1 LINQLIDDSRCFGQ
15 LEKKMSAS
23 EFRSAWKPLVAAT
36 YGTGASGVAIL
47 TYTSGV
53 FYPALDDAIGISRFQ
68 FGLAF
73 TFGTVGLALAT
84 PVAGMLMDRFGSR
97 VPIIGGILLLALS
110 LSIVGLFT
118 TSVYTF
124 IGLTALVG
132 ILASPT
138 GPVGYTREV
147 SRHFFQNRGLAL
159 GIAQA
164 GAGLSGAVLP
174 VIVAAMIG
182 AFDWRAG
189 YFLLAA
195 IALSALPGVVA
206 TFRTDERISA
216 GTSAPAS
223 PMGPI
228 FRSHVYQVQLVAF
241 ALLSLGTSGLALHF
255 VPMLLE
261 MGSDL
266 TTAAS
271 WASLIGISII
281 GSRIGAG
288 WLADRFDAP
297 LICFGICL
305 FGLCGAAIFGA
316 ETMSLAP
323 LGALFIGCVIGAEI
337 DLLSFMTARF
347 FPAGSYGRAY
357 AWQYFGV
364 ALASGASPA
373 LIGFLADESG
383 GYTLS
388 LIVSACLCATS
399 AGLFILLQQLTR
411 RGKTVASH
419 A

>member
-1 LINQLIDDSRCFGQ
+1 
-15 LEKKMSAS
+15 MSAS
-23 EFRSAWKPLVAAT
+23 EFRSEWKPLFAAT
-36 YGTGASGVAIL
+36 YGTGASAVAIL

-53 FYPALDDAIGISRFQ
+53 FYAALHDAIGISRFQ

-73 TFGTVGLALAT
+73 SFATAGLALAT
-84 PVAGMLMDRFGSR
+84 PFAGMLMDRFGSR
-97 VPIIGGILLLALS
+97 LPIIGGILLLAAS
-110 LSIVGLFT
+110 LSMVGLFAV
-118 TSVYTF
+118 SVVTF
-124 IGLTALVG
+124 VGLTALVG
-132 ILASPT
+132 ILGSPT

-147 SRHFFQNRGLAL
+147 SRHFVRNRGLAL

-164 GAGLSGAVLP
+164 GAGLSGAILP
-174 VIVAAMIG
+174 AIVAAAIG

-195 IALSALPGVVA
+195 IALSALPGVLA
-206 TFRTDERISA
+206 TFRSDERA
-216 GTSAPAS
+216 ATAPPTATS

-228 FRSHVYQVQLVAF
+228 VRSRVFQVQLAAF

-266 TTAAS
+266 ATAAS

-297 LICFGICL
+297 LICVAICL
-305 FGLCGAAIFGA
+305 FGLGGAAIFGVNNI
-316 ETMSLAP
+316 ELAP
-323 LGALFIGCVIGAEI
+323 LGALLIGCVIGAEI

-347 FPAGSYGRAY
+347 FPPESYGRSY

-373 LIGFLADESG
+373 LIGFLADETG

-388 LIVSACLCATS
+388 LIVSACLCAAS
-399 AGLFILLQQLTR
+399 AGLFILLQSLTR
-411 RGKTVASH
+411 RRNAVADH
-419 A
+419 AERAHP